1 MLQEEKK
8 RLEARIVQLEE
19 ELDEEH
25 CNSEIINERYRKS
38 AQQVRT
44 YRSLIA
50 GLMEISPLFLSR
62 FK

>member
-1 MLQEEKK
+1 M
-8 RLEARIVQLEE
+8 EARIVQLEE